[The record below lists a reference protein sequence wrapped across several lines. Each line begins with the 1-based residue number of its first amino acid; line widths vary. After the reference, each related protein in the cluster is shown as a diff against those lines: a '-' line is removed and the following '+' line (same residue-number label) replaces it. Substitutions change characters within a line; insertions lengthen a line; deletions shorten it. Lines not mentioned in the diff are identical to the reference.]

1 MKLHYRIIGR
11 LSVALIVILTVWAGL
26 FYFALMDEVNDEVDD
41 SLEDY
46 SEVIITRKLAGERLP
61 SHNNGSNNQYYLQEV
76 SEAYADAHP
85 HIVYTDSMVFIKEKN
100 ETEPA
105 RILSTIF
112 EDDDDR
118 YFLLTVSTPSIE
130 KHDLI
135 LAIWYW
141 IMFLYGALLL
151 TILGIN
157 VWIYRQ
163 SMKPLYILLH
173 WLDGY
178 VLGKENRSLMNPT
191 NITEFQ
197 KLNSALRRS
206 TEANERIY
214 EQQKQFIG
222 NASHEMQTPLAIC
235 RGRLEMLMEDESLT
249 ETQLEE
255 LAKVYETLDHI
266 TKLNKSLLLISKI
279 ENGQYPESSDIDLNA
294 LVRKYLP
301 DYKEAYGYKQIQLDW
316 KETGTLH
323 VHMNETLAAI
333 LTTNLLKNAFVHTAE
348 QGHIRIHI
356 DDNRFEV
363 SNTAEGGA
371 LDRDQIFNR
380 FYQGSK
386 KEHSTGLGLAIV
398 ATICKIYAYRI
409 DYIYKEN
416 SHCFIFS
423 CE

>member
-11 LSVALIVILTVWAGL
+11 LSIALIFVLTVWAGL

-46 SEVIITRKLAGERLP
+46 SEVIITRKLAGEQLP

-76 SEAYADAHP
+76 SETYADAHP
-85 HIVYTDSMVFIKEKN
+85 HIAYADSMVFIKEKN

-112 EDDDDR
+112 EDENDH
-118 YFLLTVSTPSIE
+118 YYLLTVSTPSIE
-130 KHDLI
+130 KHDMI

-157 VWIYRQ
+157 VWIYRR
-163 SMKPLYILLH
+163 SMKPLYILLN
-173 WLDGY
+173 WLDSY
-178 VLGKENRSLMNPT
+178 VLGKENRPLANPT
-191 NITEFQ
+191 DITEFQ
-197 KLNSALRRS
+197 KLNEALRRS

-222 NASHEMQTPLAIC
+222 NASHEMQTPIAIC

-249 ETQLEE
+249 ESQLEE
-255 LAKVYETLDHI
+255 LAKIYETLDHI

-279 ENGQYPESSDIDLNA
+279 ENGQYPESSHIQLNA
-294 LVRKYLP
+294 LLRKYLP
-301 DYKEAYGYKQIQLDW
+301 DYQEAYGYKQIQLDW
-316 KETGTLH
+316 EETGTLQ
-323 VHMNETLAAI
+323 VYMNETLAAI
-333 LTTNLLKNAFVHTAE
+333 LMTNLLKNAFVHTPAR
-348 QGHIRIHI
+348 GNIRILI
-356 DDNRFEV
+356 DNRQLEI
-363 SNTAEGGA
+363 SNSAEDGA
-371 LDRDQIFNR
+371 LDREQIFNR

-398 ATICKIYAYRI
+398 ATICRIYTYQI
-409 DYIYKEN
+409 DYTYKEN
-416 SHCFIFS
+416 RHCFIFS
-423 CE
+423 CK

>member
-11 LSVALIVILTVWAGL
+11 LSIALIFVLTVWAGL

-46 SEVIITRKLAGERLP
+46 SEVIITRKLAGEQLP

-76 SEAYADAHP
+76 SETYADAHP
-85 HIVYTDSMVFIKEKN
+85 HIAYADSMVFIKEKN

-112 EDDDDR
+112 EDENDR
-118 YFLLTVSTPSIE
+118 YYLLTVSTPSIE
-130 KHDLI
+130 KHDMI

-157 VWIYRQ
+157 VWIYRR
-163 SMKPLYILLH
+163 SMKPLYILLN
-173 WLDGY
+173 WLDSY
-178 VLGKENRSLMNPT
+178 VLGKENRPLANPT
-191 NITEFQ
+191 DITEFQ
-197 KLNSALRRS
+197 KLNEALRRS

-222 NASHEMQTPLAIC
+222 NASHEMQTPIAIC

-249 ETQLEE
+249 ESQLEE
-255 LAKVYETLDHI
+255 LAKIYETLDHI

-279 ENGQYPESSDIDLNA
+279 ENGQYPESSHIQLNA
-294 LVRKYLP
+294 LFRKYLP
-301 DYKEAYGYKQIQLDW
+301 DYQEAYGYKQIQLDW
-316 KETGTLH
+316 EETGTLQ
-323 VHMNETLAAI
+323 VYMNETLAAI
-333 LTTNLLKNAFVHTAE
+333 LMTNLLKNAFVHTPAR
-348 QGHIRIHI
+348 GNIRILI
-356 DDNRFEV
+356 DNRQLEI
-363 SNTAEGGA
+363 SNSAEDGA
-371 LDRDQIFNR
+371 LDREQIFNR

-398 ATICKIYAYRI
+398 ATICRIYTYQI
-409 DYIYKEN
+409 DYTYKEN
-416 SHCFIFS
+416 RHCFIFS
-423 CE
+423 CK